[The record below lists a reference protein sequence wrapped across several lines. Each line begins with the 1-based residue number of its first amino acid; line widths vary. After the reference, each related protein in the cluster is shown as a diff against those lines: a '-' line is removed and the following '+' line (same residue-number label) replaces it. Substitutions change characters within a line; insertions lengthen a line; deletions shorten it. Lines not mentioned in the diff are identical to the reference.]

1 MINLILFGPPGSG
14 KGTQA
19 EKLEEK
25 YQLHHI
31 STGDLFRQ
39 EIRNHTELGELA
51 KSYMDKGN
59 LVPDEITI
67 RMLKN
72 KLQSFTDGM
81 GFLLDGFP
89 RTDEQ
94 AVALDQLMQE
104 LDLEI
109 TALLALEVPQDEVIT
124 RILNRGKTSG
134 RSDDNDPDIIRNR
147 FKTYEEITCPVFKH
161 YKLQGKTI
169 KVNGVGKIDEI
180 FERLC
185 QEIEGLTVA

>member
-94 AVALDQLMQE
+94 AVALDQLMHE